1 MKIEVLYPEICTL
14 FGDKGNMKYLSQCLP
29 EAEFISTDLND
40 KPLFLQEDIDLV
52 YMCSMSE
59 KSQELILSR
68 LMQYK
73 EEIAAMIKDGKT
85 LFLFVGNS
93 LELLGSYIQREDG
106 SKVDGLGCFEFY
118 SVRQAPNRFNNL
130 MKAKFKDIT
139 LIGYSSRFSHTYGI
153 PEDISF
159 CKTDIGKGMNP
170 DTNYEGIF
178 TGRLIA
184 TYLLGPLLIQNPDF
198 VHFLLNELGHPVEKI
213 PYEAAM
219 REAYE
224 YKLKE
229 FEKPDLELS

>member
-29 EAEFISTDLND
+29 DAEFVSTELND
-40 KPLFLQEDIDLV
+40 KPLFLQEEVALV

-73 EEIAAMIKDGKT
+73 DEIAPMLKEGRT
-85 LFLFVGNS
+85 LFLFVGNA

-106 SKVDGLGCFEFY
+106 SKVEGLGLFDFY

-130 MKAKFKDIT
+130 MKAKFKDMT

-153 PEDISF
+153 SEDISF
-159 CKTDIGKGMNP
+159 CKTEIGKGMNP
-170 DTNYEGIF
+170 DTNNEGIY
-178 TGRLIA
+178 TGKLIA

-198 VHFLLNELGHPVEKI
+198 VHFLLAELGCPMDKI
-213 PYEAAM
+213 PYEDAM
-219 REAYE
+219 REAYA

-229 FEKPDLELS
+229 FAKPELELS